1 MTFFLGCR
9 GMWQNDPKVSYPA
22 RVVQL
27 KDGIIPVMKG
37 AEEFGKVAKVQNM
50 SIKSFRKK
58 HRKMQTRE
66 DLKAFQLIEMS
77 NMDCPLDR
85 KRSADPKLIPLLK
98 EYSDVFRSELPDGW
112 PPKRSVDHAIE
123 TEHGAKPSHRSLY
136 QLSPAEMQE
145 GKEYVVDLMKKGMI
159 RPKKSPYGAPLFFV
173 KDGGKPLRGVVD
185 YRALNRMTKKYNAP
199 LQRSD
204 EMFDRLGEERV
215 FSKLDL
221 KTGFHQI
228 RHRPEDIENVTGT
241 KPSGATIYVL

>member
-1 MTFFLGCR
+1 MTFLLG
-9 GMWQNDPKVSYPA
+9 MLWH
-22 RVVQL
+22 
-27 KDGIIPVMKG
+27 
-37 AEEFGKVAKVQNM
+37 VAKRSKGILSCTCGAAKGRYHSSDERSRRIWQSGQSSKYEHQNF
-50 SIKSFRKK
+50 SKK
-58 HRKMQTRE
+58 TSKDATRE
-66 DLKAFQLIEMS
+66 ELKAFQLIEIS

-112 PPKRSVDHAIE
+112 PPKRSVDHAME

-145 GKEYVVDLMKKGMI
+145 AKEYVVDLMKKGMI
-159 RPKKSPYGAPLFFV
+159 RPRNSPYGAPLLFV

-228 RHRPEDIENVTGT
+228 RLRPEDIENVTGT